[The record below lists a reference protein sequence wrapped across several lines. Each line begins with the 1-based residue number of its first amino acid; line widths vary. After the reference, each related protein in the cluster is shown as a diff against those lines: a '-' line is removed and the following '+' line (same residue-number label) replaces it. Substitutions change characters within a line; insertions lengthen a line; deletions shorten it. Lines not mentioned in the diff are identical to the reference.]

1 MKRLFL
7 CAAIVM
13 LMAGNCYAQPIQL
26 GVMPLLKPEL
36 ISRQLTPIKAG
47 LGSQGL
53 AIDLVFPKTRQEFAA
68 YCQAGK
74 ITLAYAGAGYAGL
87 LMTHY
92 GFTPLLTSDQTIKI
106 ILFSKKNALY
116 NPGVKSVKNK
126 VFYAKENLLAL
137 FEAKKMLGESND
149 QLLIKSTAD
158 HVIYTVL
165 EQERSAG
172 IVLRA
177 QLGLLNEVFKDDI
190 YVHKSK
196 PVGRL
201 YVLLAPQLLAQK
213 DMIQKQFLSFHEN
226 WKSTNKKYFYL
237 NHFSFKKWQASD
249 QAELEISDQFQTFLK
264 NIQY

>member
-1 MKRLFL
+1 M
-7 CAAIVM
+7 M
-13 LMAGNCYAQPIQL
+13 LMAGKCHSQPIQL

-36 ISRQLTPIKAG
+36 ISRQLTPIKEG
-47 LGSQGL
+47 LDSKGL
-53 AIDLVFPKTRQEFAA
+53 AIDLVFPRTREEFAA
-68 YCQAGK
+68 YCKAGK
-74 ITLAYAGAGYAGL
+74 ITVAYAGAGYASL
-87 LMTHY
+87 LVNHF
-92 GFTPLLTSDQTIKI
+92 GFIPVLTSDQIIKLV
-106 ILFSKKNALY
+106 LFSKKNTRY
-116 NPGVKSVKNK
+116 HPGMKNTANK

-137 FEAKKMLGESND
+137 FEAQKMLGESND
-149 QLLIKSTAD
+149 QLIIKSTAD

-201 YVLLAPQLLAQK
+201 YVLLAPQLKAQK
-213 DMIQKQFLSFHEN
+213 DMIQKQFLNFHDS

-264 NIQY
+264 DLQY